1 MTGTPDAVDALLG
14 AGPRRP
20 VALPEPAERAWLRTE
35 YGLTKA
41 ETAKALGVSPA
52 TFTAWESGQRDP
64 QGEARAAY
72 AKLLDGMAARL
83 LPPARPE
90 AAPAQSPA
98 PVQSPPASP
107 VPPAAPA
114 PLAGPVEMDRTPS
127 GDLVTGEPQ
136 PCIWCGRP
144 SIFRA
149 AGRPVHVGGGFC
161 VQAPAPTSAAP
172 APTSAAPAPAPTAA
186 HGAAPAP
193 TTAPAAPHRPVPTA
207 APTRSTRQARPAAVS
222 RPGARPARKAPSRAA
237 APVDDARTTEA
248 EKFPNGPLAV
258 VDPAPSGRGLLA
270 YLVDGRVLD
279 IPAVRTLPELTEW
292 TLTAGLGEPRLHKHG
307 KDGDPL
313 IVLTDAAAALLG
325 LPPMGTEPGQFE
337 RQLGRLPETHKAVK
351 ALTKAGWQL
360 TRRGFGPWARVYR
373 TPDGAKRACVQYCIP
388 AWAALTSAGWN
399 IPNGLDPAQLAALL
413 GGYAK
418 RVMTPRGS
426 TAVTGLSLMEA
437 LRPPTRAVRTATGW
451 TSGPVEGSRSRAFDP
466 APPEVLAEHPI
477 AQDRAPGDVLVTEVW
492 DWIRPEE
499 AIGHDERALRH
510 VVGLDINTAFLAA
523 AGRLIMALSEPVHEL
538 NPVFD
543 PKIPGSWKCDFSTA
557 ALDPR
562 LPNPFTPDGLPPTGP
577 AWYTTPKVAYA
588 RELGLPVTPTE
599 GWLRHESGPWL
610 DPWHK
615 HLRAAYLTTMDRLG
629 VPLNLG
635 EQDPQA
641 FLAVMAGLQES
652 GDPIELAILAAVKA
666 TAKGGVGKL
675 RERPRGATYRPGQR
689 WPALERPTW
698 DPLNRALIID
708 TATVNQHRK
717 IRRHAQ
723 ATGRFPLA
731 ILSDCTV
738 YPSPGPS
745 ALDLLR
751 GNDGALTTVWR
762 LGISPGMCK
771 HEGTQSMD
779 WALKLIAED
788 TNPGRHIKGGD
799 AVAEGE

>member
-1 MTGTPDAVDALLG
+1 MTDTPDAIDALLG
-14 AGPRRP
+14 AGPRRA
-20 VALPEPAERAWLRTE
+20 VALPEPAEREWLRTE

-41 ETAKALGVSPA
+41 ETAKALGVSTS

-64 QGEARAAY
+64 QGEGRAAY

-83 LPPARPE
+83 LPQAPPAAAP
-90 AAPAQSPA
+90 APMHAPAQSPA
-98 PVQSPPASP
+98 PAHALPAAP
-107 VPPAAPA
+107 VPP
-114 PLAGPVEMDRTPS
+114 AGPVEMDRTPS

-161 VQAPAPTSAAP
+161 VQAPAPTGAVPTP
-172 APTSAAPAPAPTAA
+172 APTAVHGEAPAPAV
-186 HGAAPAP
+186 PA
-193 TTAPAAPHRPVPTA
+193 TAPAAPRRSAPPA
-207 APTRSTRQARPAAVS
+207 APTRPARPAAGL
-222 RPGARPARKAPSRAA
+222 GARPARKTPARAA
-237 APVDDARTTEA
+237 APVDDPRAA
-248 EKFPNGPLAV
+248 AAAKFPNGPLAV

-270 YLVDGRVLD
+270 HLVDGRVLD
-279 IPAVRTLPELTEW
+279 MPAVMTLPELTEW
-292 TLTAGLGEPRLHKHG
+292 TLTAGLGEARLHKHG

-313 IVLTDAAAALLG
+313 IVLTDDAATLLG

-337 RQLGRLPETHKAVK
+337 RRLGRLPETHRVVK

-360 TRRGFGPWARVYR
+360 TQRGFGPWARVYR

-388 AWAALTSAGWN
+388 AWAALTSAGWT
-399 IPNGLDPAQLAALL
+399 IPDGLDAPALAALL
-413 GGYAK
+413 GGYAE

-437 LRPPTRAVRTATGW
+437 LRPPTRAVRTESGW
-451 TSGPVEGSRSRAFDP
+451 TSGPVEGSRTWAFDP
-466 APPEVLAEHPI
+466 APPEAPSEHPV
-477 AQDRAPGDVLVTEVW
+477 AQDRDPGDVLVTEAW
-492 DWIRPEE
+492 DWIRPVE
-499 AIGHDERALRH
+499 AIGEAERVLPH

-523 AGRLIMALSEPVHEL
+523 AGRLTMALSEPVHEL

-557 ALDPR
+557 QLDPR

-577 AWYTTPKVAYA
+577 AWYTTAKVAYA
-588 RELGLPVTPTE
+588 RELGLDVAPTE

-629 VPLNLG
+629 VPLDLG
-635 EQDPQA
+635 ERDPEA
-641 FLAVMAGLQES
+641 FLAVMAGLQEH
-652 GDPIELAILAAVKA
+652 GDPVELAILAAVKA
-666 TAKGGVGKL
+666 TAKGGIGKL
-675 RERPRGATYRPGQR
+675 RERPRGASYRPGQR

-717 IRRHAQ
+717 IRRFAE

-738 YPSPGPS
+738 YPAPGPS

-751 GNDGALTTVWR
+751 GLDGELSTVWR
-762 LGISPGMCK
+762 LGISPGLCK

-779 WALKLIAED
+779 WALELIAED
-788 TNPGRHIKGGD
+788 TNPGRHVKGGD

>member
-1 MTGTPDAVDALLG
+1 MTDTPDAIDALLG
-14 AGPRRP
+14 AGPRRT
-20 VALPEPAERAWLRTE
+20 VALPEPAEREWLRTE

-41 ETAKALGVSPA
+41 ETAKALGVSTS

-64 QGEARAAY
+64 QGEGRAAY
-72 AKLLDGMAARL
+72 AKLLEGMAARL
-83 LPPARPE
+83 IPTPPAE
-90 AAPAQSPA
+90 
-98 PVQSPPASP
+98 PAS
-107 VPPAAPA
+107 ASAPA
-114 PLAGPVEMDRTPS
+114 PAHAPAPAPMPASIPAELDRTPS
-127 GDLVTGEPQ
+127 GELVTAPVQ
-136 PCIWCGRP
+136 PCVRCGRP
-144 SIFRA
+144 TPYRA
-149 AGRPVHVGGGFC
+149 AGQPMHVGGFC
-161 VQAPAPTSAAP
+161 APAATPAAAVPAAAVPSAPVA
-172 APTSAAPAPAPTAA
+172 AEIAAPAPARRPAPA
-186 HGAAPAP
+186 AAPARAARPSSSSRSSARP
-193 TTAPAAPHRPVPTA
+193 TRKAASSTA
-207 APTRSTRQARPAAVS
+207 APANDA
-222 RPGARPARKAPSRAA
+222 RAA
-237 APVDDARTTEA
+237 AA

-258 VDPAPSGRGLLA
+258 VDPAPSGRGLIA
-270 YLVDGRVLD
+270 HLVDGRTLD
-279 IPAVRTLPELTEW
+279 IPAVMTLPELTEW
-292 TLTAGLGEPRLHKHG
+292 TLTAGLGEVRLHKHG

-313 IVLTDAAAALLG
+313 IVLTDAAATLLG
-325 LPPMGTEPGQFE
+325 LPPMGSDADGHFE
-337 RQLGRLPETHKAVK
+337 RRLGRLPETHKTVK

-360 TRRGFGPWARVYR
+360 TQRGFGPWARVYR
-373 TPDGAKRACVQYCIP
+373 TPDGAKRSCVQYCIP

-399 IPNGLDPAQLAALL
+399 IPAGLDPAQLAALL
-413 GGYAK
+413 GGYAE

-437 LRPPTRAVRTATGW
+437 LRPPTRAVRTETGW
-451 TSGPVEGSRSRAFDP
+451 TSGLVEGSRSRAFDP
-466 APPEVLAEHPI
+466 APPEAPAEHPV
-477 AQDRAPGDVLVTEVW
+477 AQDRDPADVLVTEAW
-492 DWIRPEE
+492 DWIRPEQ
-499 AIGHDERALRH
+499 AIGDGERALPH

-523 AGRLIMALSEPVHEL
+523 AGRLTMALSEPVHEL
-538 NPVFD
+538 NPIFD

-557 ALDPR
+557 ELDPR

-577 AWYTTPKVAYA
+577 AWYTTAKVAYA
-588 RELGLPVTPTE
+588 RELGLAVAPTE

-629 VPLNLG
+629 VPLDLG
-635 EQDPQA
+635 EQDPEA
-641 FLAVMAGLQES
+641 FLAAMAGLQEH
-652 GDPIELAILAAVKA
+652 GDPVELAILAAVKA

-675 RERPRGATYRPGQR
+675 RERPRGASYRPGQR

-751 GNDGALTTVWR
+751 GSDGTLTTVWR
-762 LGISPGMCK
+762 LGISPGLCK

-779 WALKLIAED
+779 WALELIAED

>member
-1 MTGTPDAVDALLG
+1 MTDTPDAIDALLG
-14 AGPRRP
+14 AGPRRA
-20 VALPEPAERAWLRTE
+20 VALPEPAEREWLRTE

-41 ETAKALGVSPA
+41 ETAKALGISTS

-72 AKLLDGMAARL
+72 AKLLEGMAARL
-83 LPPARPE
+83 LPPSRPV
-90 AAPAQSPA
+90 AAPAPVHAPAQSPA
-98 PVQSPPASP
+98 PVQSPS
-107 VPPAAPA
+107 AAPA

-149 AGRPVHVGGGFC
+149 TGRPVHVGGGFC
-161 VQAPAPTSAAP
+161 AQAPEPTVPTPAA
-172 APTSAAPAPAPTAA
+172 ASTATHGETS
-186 HGAAPAP
+186 AP
-193 TTAPAAPHRPVPTA
+193 TTAPAAPRQSP
-207 APTRSTRQARPAAVS
+207 PTRSARPAAAL
-222 RPGARPARKAPSRAA
+222 RPGARLARKAPARAA
-237 APVDDARTTEA
+237 VDDARA
-248 EKFPNGPLAV
+248 VAAAKFPNGPLAV
-258 VDPAPSGRGLLA
+258 VDPAPSGRGLVA
-270 YLVDGRVLD
+270 HLVDGRVLD
-279 IPAVRTLPELTEW
+279 IPAVMTLPELTEW
-292 TLTAGLGEPRLHKHG
+292 TLTAGLGEARLHKHG

-313 IVLTDAAAALLG
+313 IVLTDDAAALLG

-337 RQLGRLPETHKAVK
+337 RRLGRLPDSHKAVK
-351 ALTKAGWQL
+351 SLTKAGWQL
-360 TRRGFGPWARVYR
+360 TQRGFGPWARVYR

-399 IPNGLDPAQLAALL
+399 IPTGLDAPALAALL
-413 GGYAK
+413 GGYAE

-437 LRPPTRAVRTATGW
+437 LRPPTRAVRTDTGW
-451 TSGPVEGSRSRAFDP
+451 TSGLVEGSRSFAFDP
-466 APPEVLAEHPI
+466 APPEAPGEHPV
-477 AQDRAPGDVLVTEVW
+477 AQDRDPGDVLVTEAW
-492 DWIRPEE
+492 DWIRPVE
-499 AIGHDERALRH
+499 AIGEAERVLPH

-523 AGRLIMALSEPVHEL
+523 AGRLTMALSEPVHEL

-557 ALDPR
+557 QLDPR

-588 RELGLPVTPTE
+588 RELGIPVTPTE
-599 GWLRHESGPWL
+599 GWLRHEFGPWL

-629 VPLNLG
+629 VSLNLG
-635 EQDPQA
+635 EQDPEA
-641 FLAVMAGLQES
+641 FLAAMAGLQEN

-723 ATGRFPLA
+723 ATGQFPLA

-751 GNDGALTTVWR
+751 APDGALTTVWR
-762 LGISPGMCK
+762 LGISPGLCK
-771 HEGTQSMD
+771 HEGTRTMD
-779 WALKLIAED
+779 WALELIADD
-788 TNPGRHIKGGD
+788 TNPGRHVKGGD

>member
-1 MTGTPDAVDALLG
+1 MTDTPDAIDALLG
-14 AGPRRP
+14 AGPRRA
-20 VALPEPAERAWLRTE
+20 VALPEPAEREWLRTE
-35 YGLTKA
+35 YGLTKS
-41 ETAKALGVSPA
+41 ETAKALGISTS

-64 QGEARAAY
+64 QGEGRAAY

-83 LPPARPE
+83 IP
-90 AAPAQSPA
+90 AAPAQPTPA
-98 PVQSPPASP
+98 QPTP
-107 VPPAAPA
+107 APA
-114 PLAGPVEMDRTPS
+114 PAPAHTQPVAPAAFGGPAELDRTPS
-127 GDLVTGEPQ
+127 GELVTDTPQ
-136 PCIWCGRP
+136 PCVRCGRP
-144 SIFRA
+144 TPYRA
-149 AGRPVHVGGGFC
+149 AGQPMHVGGFC
-161 VQAPAPTSAAP
+161 APAPVPTAAAAATEP
-172 APTSAAPAPAPTAA
+172 AAVPAVPAAAPAPAP
-186 HGAAPAP
+186 APAP
-193 TTAPAAPHRPVPTA
+193 ARRPAPTA
-207 APTRSTRQARPAAVS
+207 APVRSARSAPAS
-222 RPGARPARKAPSRAA
+222 RSSARPARKAASRAA
-237 APVDDARTTEA
+237 APAYDARAAAA

-258 VDPAPSGRGLLA
+258 VAPAPFDRHLVAHLVEGRA
-270 YLVDGRVLD
+270 LD
-279 IPAVRTLPELTEW
+279 VPALTLPELTEW

-313 IVLTDAAAALLG
+313 IVLTDAAATLLG
-325 LPPMGTEPGQFE
+325 LPPMGSDADGHFE
-337 RQLGRLPETHKAVK
+337 RRLGRLPESHKTVK

-360 TRRGFGPWARVYR
+360 TQRGFGPWARVYR
-373 TPDGAKRACVQYCIP
+373 TPDGAKRSCVQYCIP
-388 AWAALTSAGWN
+388 AWAALTSAGWT
-399 IPNGLDPAQLAALL
+399 IPDGLDPAQLAALL
-413 GGYAK
+413 GGYAE

-437 LRPPTRAVRTATGW
+437 LRPPTRAVRTESGW
-451 TSGPVEGSRSRAFDP
+451 TSGPVEGSRTRAFDP
-466 APPEVLAEHPI
+466 APPEAPSEHPV
-477 AQDRAPGDVLVTEVW
+477 AQDRDPADVLVTEAW
-492 DWIRPEE
+492 DWIRPVE
-499 AIGHDERALRH
+499 AIGEAERALPH

-523 AGRLIMALSEPVHEL
+523 AGRLTMALSEPVHEL

-557 ALDPR
+557 QLDPR

-577 AWYTTPKVAYA
+577 AWYTTAKVAYA
-588 RELGLPVTPTE
+588 RELGLDVAPTE

-635 EQDPQA
+635 EQDPEA
-641 FLAVMAGLQES
+641 FLDAMAGLKEH

-675 RERPRGATYRPGQR
+675 RERPRGASYRPGQR

-717 IRRHAQ
+717 IRRHA
-723 ATGRFPLA
+723 ATTGQLPIA

-751 GNDGALTTVWR
+751 GPDGTLTSVWR
-762 LGISPGMCK
+762 LGTSPGMCK
-771 HEGTQSMD
+771 HEGTQTMD
-779 WALKLIAED
+779 WALELIADD